1 MAKSKK
7 QHKKA
12 QKSNDSARLATQ
24 NAGSQAVSTTAIWHK
39 ISFHK
44 AALAILAI
52 LLYANTLTHDY
63 TQDDAIV
70 IYDNMFTQEGISG
83 IPGILGN
90 DTFYGFFKEEGKAK
104 LVAGGR
110 YRPFTQIMYAL
121 EWQLFGR
128 SPFIGHLI
136 NVLLYA
142 FLGIMLYKFLALLL
156 LGNTKKGQK
165 ENKIRLFIF
174 ITCLLYVAHPIHTEA
189 VANIKGRDEIMTML
203 GGIIALWASLKYYH
217 SKSGK
222 WNILVLVSFFIALMS
237 KENAITFLA
246 VVPLMYMAFK
256 RLSLINSLKYLWPF
270 LVSTIAFLAIR
281 TAVLGMDFG
290 SNSMELMNNPFLK
303 LSGASWVPF
312 SGGEK
317 LATIF
322 FTLGKYVWLLIFPHP
337 LSHDYYPRAVEI
349 MQFSNWQVLAS
360 VALYIAILGSIVYFW
375 KKDKVVSFGLAFFII
390 TLSIVSNIVFPIGT
404 NMSERFMFMPSLGIL
419 LVIARLMTQYIKKE
433 NILLAITG
441 LILLGFAFK
450 TITRNQ
456 VWKDDFTLF
465 TTDVKTN
472 GRSAKLLNAAG
483 GALTTEASKLK
494 ASTKKSQMLT
504 EAIGYLKEAIN
515 IHPTYRNA
523 YLLIGNALFYQENYE
538 ESIAYYDK
546 VLGLYP
552 DFKDAQDN
560 LPIILRD
567 AGKHFGQKKN
577 DIAKSEKYLTR
588 SYELSPGDPET
599 LRLLGIVNGIKGDH
613 DRAIFYFDKALKINP
628 KSAMAHVNLGTAYKN
643 KGDAVTAADFY
654 NKALAL
660 DPNALD
666 GIQGKK

>member
-24 NAGSQAVSTTAIWHK
+24 NAGSQAVSPTAIWHK